1 MEEEKEAMKHEF
13 HHRHTGWPIKRECK
27 KNQSRRTASD
37 QEKLEIESRVHDQEY
52 RAHSQKPADVLP
64 GERADDLIL
73 DIDVLR
79 Y

>member
-13 HHRHTGWPIKRECK
+13 HHRHTGWPIKREREE
-27 KNQSRRTASD
+27 NQGCRSASD
-37 QEKLEIESRVHDQEY
+37 QEKLEIESRVHDQKY
-52 RAHSQKPADVLP
+52 RAHPQKPADMLP

-73 DIDVLR
+73 DIDILR